1 MFPRERRRMK
11 NARYEEEAR
20 VEEGR
25 ERREHTF
32 MLTGRRPFRG
42 FHCHNVSLE
51 SWITPF
57 QKKEKDLIKFA
68 VNLWGREK
76 IYCLVANF
84 FWTPAEALWIMM
96 SRSSKKFPR
105 AGFEPA
111 TYGYLTGTTTVHRS
125 TNWAIEGDTSKE
137 GPVLY
142 KFTWLDKG
150 NSTALLTFRPV
161 TKLSTTSWEGVTQV
175 IRGANRSHTDIT
187 GA

>member
-1 MFPRERRRMK
+1 MPELKKYFWPKKSFLPDRESNPGLPRDRRRSSPLDY
-11 NARYEEEAR
+11 RGLLVRQETESS
-20 VEEGR
+20 VHTCT
-25 ERREHTF
+25 RRE
-32 MLTGRRPFRG
+32 G
-42 FHCHNVSLE
+42 
-51 SWITPF
+51 
-57 QKKEKDLIKFA
+57 
-68 VNLWGREK
+68 
-76 IYCLVANF
+76 
-84 FWTPAEALWIMM
+84 
-96 SRSSKKFPR
+96 SRTKTSS
-105 AGFEPA
+105 FEPD
-111 TYGYLTGTTTVHRS
+111 LNQRPMDFCLKPTTVHRS